1 MNIRD
6 LFGCAG
12 DNVVIVANIGTNKSD
27 NCFYDK
33 TTIVQLFGANIGHP
47 CLHYFVLQYVTWV
60 VARSLPRNVRYVAA
74 ECLASVFTWNARF
87 FFFLCGKGT

>member
-47 CLHYFVLQYVTWV
+47 CLLK
-60 VARSLPRNVRYVAA
+60 N
-74 ECLASVFTWNARF
+74 
-87 FFFLCGKGT
+87 